1 MRLPILYPLFFLII
15 FLALFSPSFSYP
27 EYLKRLPNG
36 AQLPLV
42 AIGHLD
48 VDGGGQLNQFG
59 KDFVQNGTRP
69 PHPFHIPTIPSQP
82 PV

>member
-1 MRLPILYPLFFLII
+1 MPSLTARAPPLLPLLLLFA
-15 FLALFSPSFSYP
+15 LACPSFSYP

-48 VDGGGQLNQFG
+48 VSGGGQLNRFG
-59 KDFVQNGTRP
+59 ADFVQHGTPNLP
-69 PHPFHIPTIPSQP
+69 PSRNAFM
-82 PV
+82 